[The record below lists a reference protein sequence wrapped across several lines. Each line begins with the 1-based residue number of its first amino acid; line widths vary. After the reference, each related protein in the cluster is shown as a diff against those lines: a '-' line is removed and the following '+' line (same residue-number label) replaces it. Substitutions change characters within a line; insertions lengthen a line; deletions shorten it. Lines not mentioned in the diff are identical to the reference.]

1 MEPAGMDKNIVKSYP
16 SILYGSIAVPF
27 PYTLNWN
34 KVWLVLT
41 DIHKMIWAIVVLRKL
56 AITHSG
62 VTSLLTETIIYGE
75 VAKRV
80 ATVWP

>member
-1 MEPAGMDKNIVKSYP
+1 
-16 SILYGSIAVPF
+16 
-27 PYTLNWN
+27 
-34 KVWLVLT
+34 
-41 DIHKMIWAIVVLRKL
+41 MIWAIVVLRKL

-80 ATVWP
+80 ATI